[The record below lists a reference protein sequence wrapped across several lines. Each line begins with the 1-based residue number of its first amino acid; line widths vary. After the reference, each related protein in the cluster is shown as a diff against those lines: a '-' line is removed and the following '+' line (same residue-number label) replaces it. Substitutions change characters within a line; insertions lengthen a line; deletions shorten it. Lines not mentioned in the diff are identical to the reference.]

1 VSDKARSQKVFQW
14 AQQQLGKR
22 VGIGQCWDLA
32 DRALRHAG
40 ARSSTT
46 TGEDDNYDWGT
57 PVNPVQAV
65 IPGDILQFR
74 NYTVKTTMTTKYPDQ
89 STDST
94 FEIIGRPHH
103 TAVVAA
109 NNGAKGLVILEQ
121 NLFKGTPVQRNVLHL
136 VSGVIKKESKTISEP
151 GPGGKKQL
159 VAVEVTTTVEVT
171 GQIWAYRAQAK
182 Q

>member
-1 VSDKARSQKVFQW
+1 MSDTQRSHKVYDWAR
-14 AQQQLGKR
+14 QQRNKR
-22 VGIGQCWDLA
+22 IGTGQCWDLA

-46 TGEDDNYDWGT
+46 TGQDDNYDWGT

-74 NYTVKTTMTTKYPDQ
+74 NYMVKTTVTTKYPDQ
-89 STDST
+89 STEST

-109 NNGAKGLVILEQ
+109 NNGPKGLEILEQ

-136 VSGVIKKESKTISEP
+136 VSGVIKKESKTISEA
-151 GPGGKKQL
+151 GPSGKKQL
-159 VAVEVTTTVEVT
+159 VLVEVTTAVEVT

>member
-1 VSDKARSQKVFQW
+1 MSDKERSPKVYEWAR
-14 AQQQLGKR
+14 QQLNKR

-32 DRALRHAG
+32 DRALRQAG

-46 TGEDDNYDWGT
+46 TGPDDNYDWGT

-74 NYTVKTTMTTKYPDQ
+74 NYTVKTTVTTKYPDQ

-109 NNGAKGLVILEQ
+109 NNGAKGIEILEQ
-121 NLFKGTPVQRNVLHL
+121 NLFKNTPVQRNVLHV
-136 VSGVIKKESKTISEP
+136 VSGVIKKEFKTISDT
-151 GPGGKKQL
+151 GAGGKKQL
-159 VAVEVTTTVEVT
+159 VAVEVTTAVEVT
-171 GQIWAYRAQAK
+171 GQIWAYSAQAK